1 MSSIAA
7 PESSTAKTSRSAFAL
22 NLIGGTWGDGRGNTS
37 RAICNPADAAEVL
50 APKVRRGRAGTGGRG
65 MQHAAARAFPL
76 AGARTPPPDRAHVLF
91 KFRDLLEKNWSELA
105 HSIVREN
112 GKLLS
117 EAHGSLRRG
126 LDVVEF
132 ACGIP
137 SQLMGQ
143 TLTGISRDVDCQ
155 AIREPLGVVVGI
167 PPFNFPA
174 LIPLWM
180 MSTAVACGNT
190 FVLKPAEKAP
200 LTGTR
205 LIELFAEAGLPPGVV
220 SVVQGSKEVS
230 ERLITNPH
238 VQAVSFVGTS
248 AVAESV
254 YRTAAAHG
262 KRVQAH
268 GGAKNHLIVLPDAG
282 LERSLPALIGSC
294 FGSAGQRCLAG
305 SVLVAV
311 GDRAQQDAVVDAFI
325 RLACELKLGDGL
337 DDAATLCPVVNSQEE
352 KRIRAAI
359 ERGVTEGARLRLDG
373 RFQTVPGRP
382 RGCFIGPTVFD
393 DVTPDMFVGREEIFG
408 PVVSVMRAPDLDTAI
423 TLTNRSRYG
432 NTVSLFTQSGAA
444 ARIFRERIQVGMVG
458 INVGVPAPMAFF
470 PFGGWK
476 NSLYGDVDAQADA
489 VAFYTRKKVISE
501 HWFGAEAPK
510 DGWV

>member
-1 MSSIAA
+1 MSTIAV
-7 PESSTAKTSRSAFAL
+7 PDRSTATLSRSAAAL
-22 NLIGGTWGDGRGNTS
+22 NLIGGTWVEGLGNTS
-37 RAICNPADAAEVL
+37 RDICNPADTAELL
-50 APKVRRGRAGTGGRG
+50 APVREAALGQVDEACD
-65 MQHAAARAFPL
+65 AAARAFPRW
-76 AGARTPPPDRAHVLF
+76 RTTPAPERAHVLF
-91 KFRDLLEKNWSELA
+91 KFRELLEKNWEDLA
-105 HSIVREN
+105 RSIVREN

-117 EAHGSLRRG
+117 EAQGSLRRG
-126 LDVVEF
+126 LDMVEF

-137 SQLMGQ
+137 SQMMGQ
-143 TLTGISRDVDCQ
+143 TLTDISRDVDSYS
-155 AIREPLGVVVGI
+155 IREPVGVVAGI

-180 MSTAVACGNT
+180 MSVAVACGNT

-205 LIELFAEAGLPPGVV
+205 LIELFAEAGLPSGVV
-220 SVVQGSKEVS
+220 GVVQGSKDVS
-230 ERLITNPH
+230 ERLIANPH
-238 VQAVSFVGTS
+238 VQAVSFVGSS

-268 GGAKNHLIVLPDAG
+268 GGAKNHLIVLPDANF
-282 LERSLPALIGSC
+282 ERSLPALVGSH

-305 SVLVAV
+305 SVLVVV
-311 GDRAQQDAVVDAFI
+311 GVRVRQDAVVDAFI
-325 RLACELKLGDGL
+325 RSAGALKLGDGL
-337 DDAATLCPVVNSQEE
+337 DETATLCPVVNSHEE

-359 ERGVTEGARLRLDG
+359 ERGVMEGARLRLDG
-373 RFQTVPGRP
+373 RSQKVPHRP

-393 DVTPDMFVGREEIFG
+393 DVTPEMFIGREEIFG
-408 PVVSVMRAPDLDTAI
+408 PVVSVMRAPDLDAAI

-432 NTVSLFTQSGAA
+432 NTVSLFTQSAAA
-444 ARIFRERIQVGMVG
+444 ARIFRERIQVGMLG

-476 NSLYGDVDAQADA
+476 SSLFGDLDAQADS
-489 VAFYTRKKVISE
+489 VAFYTRKKVVTE
-501 HWFGAEAPK
+501 RWFGSEAPK